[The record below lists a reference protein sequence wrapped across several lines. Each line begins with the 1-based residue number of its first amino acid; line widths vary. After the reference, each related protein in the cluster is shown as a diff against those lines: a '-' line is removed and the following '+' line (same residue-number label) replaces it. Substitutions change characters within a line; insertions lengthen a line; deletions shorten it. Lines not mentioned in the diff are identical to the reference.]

1 MTRGLFFGSTT
12 GSQSHSKYLVEFRAG
27 KMTLN
32 GKMVHPD
39 KRKGTVYLHQS
50 EDSLMHF
57 CWKDRTSGTLEDDLI
72 IFPDD
77 AEFKRVT
84 QCTTGRVYVLK
95 FKSSSRRCFYWM
107 QEPKEDKDEE
117 LVRKVNEYLNNPPV
131 PGSSRAGGGGGA
143 GGGGSGGHLHSELSN
158 IGDDD
163 LQNLLNNMSQNQLV
177 QLLGGIGGMSGV
189 ANLSSLLGGV
199 RSASQRFVAHF
210 FLTFLFV
217 YFICCLLLPLPVSE
231 PNVINWRRG
240 RRWLGWQR
248 SGCLGQHCHHHRD
261 VSHQFGSSPEHQ
273 FCGRCP
279 RSRIRVHQGGHTQL
293 RPPLA
298 AAQPPRRLRP
308 PRRLAA
314 AVGSGKHHPRGGLQL
329 SDLQNILSASRWR
342 RGRRWLGWQR
352 SGCLGQH
359 CHHHRDVSHQ
369 FGSSPEH
376 QLCAAAPAAAS
387 ESTKAAT
394 PAAATTGGSTTTPS
408 AAATTAAGG
417 SGGSGSTTPGAAIQL
432 SDLQNIL
439 SGIKMP
445 AEQAGAEAGK
455 EASVNGNANKIAITV
470 EQRVESLLPPPA
482 SESGSRPDS
491 SPSSSLFHPSFL
503 PTQTENAWQQRQALS
518 MFSTALQSGQL
529 GPLMQQFGMEE
540 NVVAAAASGDMGA
553 FVKALQASKKA
564 GEQGSPK
571 KKKEDS
577 GDEDMGVD

>member
-199 RSASQRFVAHF
+199 RSASQ
-210 FLTFLFV
+210 
-217 YFICCLLLPLPVSE
+217 
-231 PNVINWRRG
+231 
-240 RRWLGWQR
+240 
-248 SGCLGQHCHHHRD
+248 SGGGGGG
-261 VSHQFGSSPEHQ
+261 GS
-273 FCGRCP
+273 
-279 RSRIRVHQGGHTQL
+279 GGS
-293 RPPLA
+293 A
-298 AAQPPRRLRP
+298 AAASDSTATTTATSATSSAP
-308 PRRLAA
+308 A
-314 AVGSGKHHPRGGLQL
+314 L
-329 SDLQNILSASRWR
+329 STSSA
-342 RGRRWLGWQR
+342 
-352 SGCLGQH
+352 
-359 CHHHRDVSHQ
+359 
-369 FGSSPEH
+369 
-376 QLCAAAPAAAS
+376 AAAPAAAS

-455 EASVNGNANKIAITV
+455 EASVNVDLSSAITAEV
-470 EQRVESLLPPPA
+470 LQPLLSNRDLMQRVESLLPPPA
-482 SESGSRPDS
+482 SESGSRPD
-491 SPSSSLFHPSFL
+491 
-503 PTQTENAWQQRQALS
+503 ALS